1 MLKTDIG
8 GHLSKLPAAAD
19 EHDASTLSSTLSSLS
34 ARVVSGCG
42 AVRGQKR
49 SLYPPDPTM
58 ESPGKT
64 SIWDGEMGEK
74 FFPPKKGGDGGNG
87 ARSGVEQFYRRPN
100 QEGGGCWLEESW
112 KKTKLITRRRRKVDS
127 APLYPPEGKKEKFKL
142 SRAYCTYPVVGIKRR
157 EEPALFP

>member
-64 SIWDGEMGEK
+64 SIWDGEMGKKIFPLKRGGGWGKRCEK
-74 FFPPKKGGDGGNG
+74 WSRAILPSAEPGG
-87 ARSGVEQFYRRPN
+87 
-100 QEGGGCWLEESW
+100 GGGCWLEESW

-142 SRAYCTYPVVGIKRR
+142 SRAYCTYPVGIKRR